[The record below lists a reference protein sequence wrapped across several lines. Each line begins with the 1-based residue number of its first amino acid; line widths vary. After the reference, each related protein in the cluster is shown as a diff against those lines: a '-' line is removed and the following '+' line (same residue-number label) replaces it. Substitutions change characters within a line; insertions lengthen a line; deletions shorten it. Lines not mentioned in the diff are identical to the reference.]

1 MATTC
6 LMPLHA
12 GKGRTIGNAI
22 SAIID
27 YVENP
32 CKTDEGRLI
41 TSWECNSRIADA
53 EFLYTKQE
61 YIKKTGRVRGA
72 DDVIAYHLRQSFLPG
87 EITPEEA
94 NRLGRELAS
103 RLTKGNHAFIV
114 CTHIDKHHIHNHI
127 IWNSTDLDATRKFR
141 NFMGSSRAVRRL
153 NDTICVENGYSIVVN
168 PKRYGKSYNKW
179 LGDRKK
185 PSRREI
191 FCSDIDAAL
200 QKQPKDFEALLVM
213 LEEAGYEIKRG
224 KIPSACKDG
233 WRKFLR
239 FRSLGEGYSV
249 EELKLVIAGQQTH
262 KPRKQRC
269 YENQH
274 QKPAGLLIDIQAKL
288 QEGKGAGYVRW
299 AKSFNLKQA
308 AQTLI
313 YLQENKLL
321 EYVDLENRSLA
332 VTKRYHELS
341 AEIKAAETRMA
352 EIKILQ
358 QHIINYSKT
367 RSTYV
372 AYRKAGYSKKFR
384 QEHEADILL
393 HQSAKKFFD
402 ELGLEKLPTVKNLQ
416 SEYALLLSQ
425 KKELYPEYRKL
436 RTQMKDLLTV
446 KANVDRLLNMQI
458 PEEENEHQEK
468 NR

>member
-1 MATTC
+1 MWVI
-6 LMPLHA
+6 
-12 GKGRTIGNAI
+12 GKQG
-22 SAIID
+22 
-27 YVENP
+27 
-32 CKTDEGRLI
+32 
-41 TSWECNSRIADA
+41 
-53 EFLYTKQE
+53 
-61 YIKKTGRVRGA
+61 
-72 DDVIAYHLRQSFLPG
+72 
-87 EITPEEA
+87 
-94 NRLGRELAS
+94 
-103 RLTKGNHAFIV
+103 
-114 CTHIDKHHIHNHI
+114 
-127 IWNSTDLDATRKFR
+127 
-141 NFMGSSRAVRRL
+141 
-153 NDTICVENGYSIVVN
+153 
-168 PKRYGKSYNKW
+168 
-179 LGDRKK
+179 
-185 PSRREI
+185 
-191 FCSDIDAAL
+191 
-200 QKQPKDFEALLVM
+200 
-213 LEEAGYEIKRG
+213 
-224 KIPSACKDG
+224 
-233 WRKFLR
+233 
-239 FRSLGEGYSV
+239 
-249 EELKLVIAGQQTH
+249 

-313 YLQENKLL
+313 YLQENELL

-332 VTKRYHELS
+332 VTKRYHDLS

-352 EIKILQ
+352 EIKIQQ

>member
-12 GKGRTIGNAI
+12 GKGRTVGNAI

-32 CKTDEGRLI
+32 QKTDEGRLV

-53 EFLYTKQE
+53 EFLFTKQE
-61 YIKKTGRVRGA
+61 YIKRTGRVRGA
-72 DDVIAYHLRQSFLPG
+72 DDVIAYHLRQSFMPG

-94 NRLGRELAS
+94 NRLGRELVS
-103 RLTKGNHAFIV
+103 RLTKGNHAYIV
-114 CTHIDKHHIHNHI
+114 CTHIDKQHVHNHI

-153 NDTICVENGYSIVVN
+153 NDTICIENGYSIVVN
-168 PKRYGKSYNKW
+168 PQRHGKSYNKW
-179 LGDRKK
+179 LGSRKK

-191 FCSDIDAAL
+191 FCADIDAAL
-200 QKQPKDFEALLVM
+200 KQNPKNFEALLKL
-213 LEEAGYEIKRG
+213 LEEAGYDIKRG
-224 KIPSACKDG
+224 KIPSACKAG
-233 WRKFLR
+233 WQKYLR

-249 EELKLVIAGQQTH
+249 DELKLVVAGQQVH
-262 KPRKQRC
+262 KPRKQRV
-269 YENQH
+269 YEE
-274 QKPAGLLIDIQAKL
+274 KPAERASLLIDIQAKL
-288 QEGKGAGYVRW
+288 QEGKGAGYARW

-321 EYVDLENRSLA
+321 EYGDLNKRAEE
-332 VTKRYHELS
+332 VTLRYHELS
-341 AEIKAAETRMA
+341 AEIKKSETRMA
-352 EIKILQ
+352 EIKVLQ

-372 AYRKAGYSKKFR
+372 AYRKAGYSHMFK
-384 QEHEADILL
+384 QEHASDILL
-393 HQSAKKFFD
+393 HQSAKRYFD
-402 ELGLEKLPTVKNLQ
+402 DLGIEKLPTMQ
-416 SEYALLLSQ
+416 SLKTEYAELLLR
-425 KKELYPEYRKL
+425 KKEIYPEYRKL
-436 RTQMKDLLTV
+436 RSQMKDLQTV
-446 KANVDRLLNMQI
+446 KANVEKLLSMEVQPEREMQK
-458 PEEENEHQEK
+458 EK
-468 NR
+468 PR